1 MQSRPFDRFSFAFT
15 AACVAM
21 TSVTYGMGRYAYG
34 LFLPSIRQEFNLSTF
49 DLALI
54 ASLNTAVYLLATVIA
69 SGIAIYFRPRTLIV
83 VSGLVTTSGL
93 LIAGLAPSFPVAA
106 GGIILAGAGGGI
118 LSPAM
123 FEAIEAWLSAGWKGR
138 AIAVVNAGAAPG
150 LIFTGLAA
158 YWLQASWQQAWIAM
172 AGIGL
177 AVTLWNAWL
186 LPDRRLVQAHAKPK
200 LPLRPALFL
209 RAECMPLYLSL
220 FVYGLLFSTYLTFA
234 VDLIL
239 STGGMAFPADRL
251 FWVLLGLAGLPAMFT
266 GRAVSRFGV
275 RGLLAVSMPLCGL
288 SYALLAMAPGNQA
301 VVLISAV
308 LFGVS
313 SIAPGNGFLVW
324 GISLFRD
331 RPSAATGAVFV
342 VLSLAIITGPILV
355 GLLSAR
361 IDLLSFFYGV
371 ALLSV
376 LTIPLFPRRI
386 FGTEETMAGEPGLP
400 AGAPGG

>member
-1 MQSRPFDRFSFAFT
+1 MQARSSDGFSLAFT

-21 TSVTYGMGRYAYG
+21 ASVTYGMGRYAYG
-34 LFLPSIRQEFNLSTF
+34 LFLPSIRQDFNLSTF
-49 DLALI
+49 DLAMI

-69 SGIAIYFRPRTLIV
+69 SGVAIYFRPRTLIV
-83 VSGLVTTSGL
+83 LAGLVTTSGL
-93 LIAGLAPSFPVAA
+93 LIAGLAASFPVAA

-123 FEAIEAWLSAGWKGR
+123 FEAIEAWLSARWKGR
-138 AIAVVNAGAAPG
+138 AIAAVNAGAAPG
-150 LIFTGLAA
+150 LILTGLAA
-158 YWLQASWQQAWIAM
+158 YWLQSSWQQAWIAM

-186 LPDRRLVQAHAKPK
+186 LPDRRLAQAHAKPK
-200 LPLRPALFL
+200 LPLRPGLFL

-239 STGGMAFPADRL
+239 STGGLVFPADRL

-275 RGLLAVSMPLCGL
+275 RGLLAVSLPVCGL
-288 SYALLAMAPGNQA
+288 SYALLAMAPGHQT
-301 VVLISAV
+301 VVLISAI

-324 GISLFRD
+324 GISLFRE
-331 RPSAATGAVFV
+331 RPSAGTGAVFV
-342 VLSLAIITGPILV
+342 ALSLATIAGPILV
-355 GLLSAR
+355 GLFSER
-361 IDLLSFFYGV
+361 IDLLSVFYIV
-371 ALLSV
+371 AMLSV
-376 LTIPLFPRRI
+376 LTIPLSPRGM
-386 FGTEETMAGEPGLP
+386 FGTEETVAGEPQP
-400 AGAPGG
+400 S